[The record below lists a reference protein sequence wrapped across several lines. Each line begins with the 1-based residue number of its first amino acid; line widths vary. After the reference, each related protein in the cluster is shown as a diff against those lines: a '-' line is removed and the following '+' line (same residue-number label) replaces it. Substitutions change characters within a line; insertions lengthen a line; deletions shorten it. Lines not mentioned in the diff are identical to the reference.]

1 MILPFRAM
9 FLAVLVCC
17 LGLLGI
23 GLYLQHGLKL
33 EPCPLCILQRVAFVA
48 IGMTAMLAFLHN
60 PGAVGRKFYGL
71 LMILFSLAGAAVAG
85 RNLWLQSLP
94 PDRVPECGPG
104 LDYMLET
111 FSLSKALP
119 MVFQGSGECAK
130 VEWTMLGLSIPA
142 WALGWFAL
150 FFLAGLAALLLR
162 ERVRGR

>member
-1 MILPFRAM
+1 MILSFRAM

-60 PGAVGRKFYGL
+60 PGAVARKFYGL

-104 LDYMLET
+104 QDYMLEA
-111 FSLSKALP
+111 FPLSKALP

>member
-111 FSLSKALP
+111 FPLSKALP

>member
-1 MILPFRAM
+1 MILPFRTL
-9 FLAVLVCC
+9 FLAVLASC

-60 PGAVGRKFYGL
+60 PGAMGRRFYGL
-71 LMILFSLAGAAVAG
+71 LMMLFSLAGAAVAG

-111 FSLSKALP
+111 FPLAKALP
-119 MVFQGSGECAK
+119 MIFQGSGECAK

-142 WALGWFAL
+142 WAMGWFVV

-162 ERVRGR
+162 NPVKGR

>member
-1 MILPFRAM
+1 MIFPFRTM
-9 FLAVLVCC
+9 FLAVLVSC

-60 PGAVGRKFYGL
+60 PGAMGRRIYGL
-71 LMILFSLAGAAVAG
+71 LMMLFSLAGAAVAG

-111 FSLSKALP
+111 FPLAKALP
-119 MVFQGSGECAK
+119 MIFQGSGECAK

-142 WALGWFAL
+142 WAMGWFVV

-162 ERVRGR
+162 KPVKGR

>member
-9 FLAVLVCC
+9 FLAVLLCC

-60 PGAVGRKFYGL
+60 PDAMGRKFYGL

-104 LDYMLET
+104 LDYMLEA
-111 FSLSKALP
+111 FPLSKALP

-150 FFLAGLAALLLR
+150 FFLVGLAALLLR

>member
-1 MILPFRAM
+1 M
-9 FLAVLVCC
+9 FLAVLVSC

-60 PGAVGRKFYGL
+60 PGAMGRRIYGL
-71 LMILFSLAGAAVAG
+71 LMMLFSLAGAAVAG

-111 FSLSKALP
+111 FPLAKALP
-119 MVFQGSGECAK
+119 MIFQGSGECAK

-142 WALGWFAL
+142 WAMGWFVV

-162 ERVRGR
+162 KPVKGR

>member
-1 MILPFRAM
+1 M
-9 FLAVLVCC
+9 FLAVLVSC

-60 PGAVGRKFYGL
+60 PGAMGRRIYGL
-71 LMILFSLAGAAVAG
+71 LMMLFSLAGAAVAG

-111 FSLSKALP
+111 FPLAKALP
-119 MVFQGSGECAK
+119 MIFQGSGECAK

-142 WALGWFAL
+142 WAMGWFVV
-150 FFLAGLAALLLR
+150 FFLAGLAALLLGKP
-162 ERVRGR
+162 VKGR